1 MNTEYRIAALE
12 KSLVKQQRLSLTLI
26 CLLVAGFT
34 VGGTAVVSETMTLN
48 SGTSTSKPLH
58 VTLVGQNGW
67 SLDTSGRLDVNTYE
81 K

>member
-48 SGTSTSKPLH
+48 SGTSALKPLH
-58 VTLVGQNGW
+58 VNLVGTKGRGV
-67 SLDTSGRLDVNTYE
+67 DTFGRLNVNTFE